1 MLSVNVE
8 SETDTKL
15 ADLLEEFLL
24 LLRSGRGIPVRDF
37 ARMHPEFSDCIVAD
51 FPTMLVAKGLKPR
64 PSAATGTVT
73 SANSAH
79 SDKVLTGQ
87 DIRQISRDLQL
98 RGSGCQKSGYVASLF
113 ASRWVLVS
121 SLIGIPVTVIGLM
134 YVCVAGFWTPATT
147 IAMETAGLPDPKAA
161 QQAKFVEHQPDLQQT
176 GITTSVQKEPES
188 EVTLT
193 QKDVEQNPVRTEPGS
208 VIKKAG
214 QESNKVGFAYDKLD
228 HPLTNAIRHLD
239 LVQQTS
245 ELTLSTQDK
254 SEAQTR
260 LATVGEAVR
269 KKILTDKEISELLAL
284 LPEDSNQ
291 APFARK
297 ISEPQLIQFL
307 IMLKNTY
314 DVASRR
320 LLVEQSAAKNR
331 LAQELQQKKTRL
343 AESIPATTGKGKKA
357 PVPPRDL
364 PY

>member
-15 ADLLEEFLL
+15 SDLLEEFLL
-24 LLRSGRGIPVRDF
+24 LLRSGRGIPVREF
-37 ARMHPEFSDCIVAD
+37 ARKHPEFSGRIVAD
-51 FPTMLVAKGLKPR
+51 FPTMLVAKGLKLR
-64 PSAATGTVT
+64 PSAATETVT
-73 SANSAH
+73 LANPAH
-79 SDKVLTGQ
+79 SDRVLTGQ
-87 DIRQISRDLQL
+87 DIRQISHDSQL
-98 RGSGCQKSGYVASLF
+98 RGSNGEESGYVPSLF

-134 YVCVAGFWTPATT
+134 YVCVVGLWTPATT
-147 IAMETAGLPDPKAA
+147 AAMETAGLPDPQAE
-161 QQAKFVEHQPDLQQT
+161 QHAKFVEHQPDLQQT

-208 VIKKAG
+208 DIKKAG

-245 ELTLSTQDK
+245 ELTLSAQDK

-260 LATVGEAVR
+260 LATLGEAVR
-269 KKILTDKEISELLAL
+269 KKVLTDEEISELLAL
-284 LPEDSNQ
+284 LLEDSSQ
-291 APFARK
+291 APFAQK
-297 ISEPQLIQFL
+297 VSEPRLIQFL
-307 IMLKNTY
+307 IVLKNTY
-314 DVASRR
+314 EVASRR
-320 LLVEQSAAKNR
+320 LLVEQLAAKNR
-331 LAQELQQKKTRL
+331 LEQELQQKKTRL
-343 AESIPATTGKGKKA
+343 AESMPATTGKGKKA